1 LYIIRRKK
9 NKKTRNIKFSFFLL
23 FFFKLKL
30 ILIYSIHFLAA
41 GLAVGLAAGFL
52 VAAAAA
58 AGLAAGLPDLALLT
72 FALNLPASSL
82 IRVFLYLNKNYNK
95 LCIILKKNIS
105 F

>member
-1 LYIIRRKK
+1 M
-9 NKKTRNIKFSFFLL
+9 
-23 FFFKLKL
+23 
-30 ILIYSIHFLAA
+30 AA
-41 GLAVGLAAGFL
+41 GLAAGLAAGFL

-95 LCIILKKNIS
+95 LCIILKNNNS
-105 F
+105 LLVV